1 MNLSEIYKRFPT
13 EEDCIKFL
21 EEIRWKGNPVCPYCG
36 VGYFTALQNENR
48 YHCNNCNTS
57 FSVTTRTIFHRSH
70 LPSQK
75 WFYSIYIIVNSHKR
89 ISVRELAKE
98 IKVNKDTACLVI
110 QKIRQGIFNDK
121 ALLFKIAEINK
132 IS

>member
-1 MNLSEIYKRFPT
+1 
-13 EEDCIKFL
+13 
-21 EEIRWKGNPVCPYCG
+21 
-36 VGYFTALQNENR
+36 
-48 YHCNNCNTS
+48 
-57 FSVTTRTIFHRSH
+57 
-70 LPSQK
+70 
-75 WFYSIYIIVNSHKR
+75 
-89 ISVRELAKE
+89 LAKE